1 MTDHVANSRC
11 RANHEWQQERAITGR
26 VGADKARRAEQDPR
40 KAARADM
47 TLPSRGSAPLADS
60 AGLAQRR
67 AQRLEGRRRVHA
79 EDDLGLVV
87 LSNLDGTDLPEA
99 LMYSLYDLYH
109 AAREGLYRRLPRRC
123 PGRGA

>member
-1 MTDHVANSRC
+1 
-11 RANHEWQQERAITGR
+11 
-26 VGADKARRAEQDPR
+26 
-40 KAARADM
+40 M

-67 AQRLEGRRRVHA
+67 AHRLEGRRRVHA

-109 AAREGLYRRLPRRC
+109 AQPAKD
-123 PGRGA
+123 